1 MPTSKLGLQSP
12 SLRSLNLPF
21 LSLLCSSLCRSSLCR
36 SSLQKAVPL
45 VLCVVGFAVAP
56 AHILGLARAGW
67 PGLLGPFRNGHADSK
82 VVVPDQLPENPKIR
96 WQLDAGQGYA
106 GAAIRDGQVA
116 MFQRDGK
123 QDVIRLVSLA
133 DGKEIWSA
141 SFPAVYQ
148 QGIDSDKG
156 PRCVPQIVD
165 DAVLAY
171 SAAGTLYCVS
181 RSDGK
186 RRWVRELRKEF
197 AAEDGYFGAGSTPLV
212 VDSSVIINVGGR
224 KKGGVVAVRL
234 SDGKNLWQS
243 TDADASYASPILVA
257 GAKPDQAGTV
267 VVPTRYVTY
276 GLEPKTGSVLWQIP
290 FGQRGPTVNA
300 ATPIVCA
307 PSQLFLTSSYG
318 IGFVIARLPSDPMAP
333 VSVEQKGDAIS
344 SQYATPV
351 SFGTSVFGSDGRED
365 GGWPSYK
372 CMDSET
378 GELLWSEAGMPICHS
393 IALDG
398 NTSSSNAEPTA
409 GVERGNGEEAKPK
422 ILLIGINGKIW
433 LLPATREGF
442 RPLSKTVLPEG
453 VYRALPALSENSLV
467 VRTSGG
473 SNATWT
479 CFEW

>member
-1 MPTSKLGLQSP
+1 MPILKSGLQSS
-12 SLRSLNLPF
+12 SLRSLNLP
-21 LSLLCSSLCRSSLCR
+21 CWSSLCSKLRRGSLH
-36 SSLQKAVPL
+36 LAGPL
-45 VLCVVGFAVAP
+45 VLSVVGFVVAP
-56 AHILGLARAGW
+56 APMLGSARADW
-67 PGLLGPFRNGHADSK
+67 PGLLGPYRNGHADSK
-82 VVVPDQLPENPKIR
+82 VVVPDQLPESPKIR

-116 MFQRDGK
+116 LFQRDGK
-123 QDVIRLVSLA
+123 QDVLRLVSLA

-212 VDSSVIINVGGR
+212 VDASVIVNVGGR

-243 TDADASYASPILVA
+243 TDADASYASPILVD

-300 ATPIVCA
+300 ATPIVCG

-318 IGFVIARLPSDPMAP
+318 IGFVVARLPADPMTP
-333 VSVEQKGDAIS
+333 ISVEQKGDAIS

-378 GELLWSEAGMPICHS
+378 GELMWSEAGMPICHS
-393 IALDG
+393 IALDS
-398 NTSSSNAEPTA
+398 TTASSSAGPNPGEDRGRAEA
-409 GVERGNGEEAKPK
+409 NPK

-453 VYRALPALSENSLV
+453 VYRALPALSENLLV